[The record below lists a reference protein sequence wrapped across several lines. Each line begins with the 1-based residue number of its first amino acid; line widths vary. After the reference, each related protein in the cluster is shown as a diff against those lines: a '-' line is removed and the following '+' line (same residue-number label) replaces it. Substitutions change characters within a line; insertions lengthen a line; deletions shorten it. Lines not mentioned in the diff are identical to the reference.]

1 LHDYAVQLIKK
12 GLAYVCFQKAEE
24 MSRCRNEKIDSP
36 WRDTSVEENLA
47 LFKKMRNGFYA
58 EGECS
63 LRAKMDM
70 QHANTTMR
78 DLVIYRVRYVPH
90 PHSGDKWCIYPTYDW
105 THGIVDSLE
114 NVTHSCCTLEFEI
127 RRECYYWFLKALDL
141 YKPYVWEFSRLN
153 MSNTVLSKRKIE
165 KLINEKLVSGWD
177 DPRLH
182 TIQGLRR
189 RGYTPSMINTFCTQ
203 IGVSRKGNENLTD
216 YRKLEFYARKELDA
230 TAPRTFGITEP
241 ILLEI
246 VNLATPGEKIS
257 APLFPADP
265 TKGSQIY
272 TLTKNV
278 YIESEDFSAEKKDGF
293 FGVMPDQIVC
303 LRYGPFIKM
312 TDVVKG
318 PDGKIVKVI
327 VE

>member
-1 LHDYAVQLIKK
+1 
-12 GLAYVCFQKAEE
+12 
-24 MSRCRNEKIDSP
+24 
-36 WRDTSVEENLA
+36 
-47 LFKKMRNGFYA
+47 
-58 EGECS
+58 
-63 LRAKMDM
+63 
-70 QHANTTMR
+70 
-78 DLVIYRVRYVPH
+78 
-90 PHSGDKWCIYPTYDW
+90 
-105 THGIVDSLE
+105 
-114 NVTHSCCTLEFEI
+114 
-127 RRECYYWFLKALDL
+127 
-141 YKPYVWEFSRLN
+141 
-153 MSNTVLSKRKIE
+153 
-165 KLINEKLVSGWD
+165 
-177 DPRLH
+177 
-182 TIQGLRR
+182 
-189 RGYTPSMINTFCTQ
+189 MINTFCTQ

>member
-1 LHDYAVQLIKK
+1 
-12 GLAYVCFQKAEE
+12 
-24 MSRCRNEKIDSP
+24 MSRCRGEKIDSP
-36 WRDTSVEENLA
+36 YRNTSVEENLA
-47 LFKKMRNGFYA
+47 LFKKMRAGFFA

-70 QHANTTMR
+70 QHPNTTMR
-78 DLVIYRVRYVPH
+78 DLVIYRIRYVPH
-90 PHSGDKWCIYPTYDW
+90 PHSGDKWCIYPTYDY
-105 THGIVDSLE
+105 THCLCGSIE

-127 RRECYYWFLKALDL
+127 RRECYYWFLKVLDM
-141 YKPYVWEFSRLN
+141 YKPFVWEFSRLN

-165 KLINEKLVSGWD
+165 KLISEKWVSGWD

-189 RGYTPSMINTFCTQ
+189 RGYTPSMINTFCSQ

-230 TAPRTFGITEP
+230 TAPRTFGVTEP

-246 VNLATPGEKIS
+246 TNLANAGEKIQ
-257 APLFPADP
+257 APLFPAEP
-265 TKGSQIY
+265 AKGSQTY

-278 YIESEDFSAEKKDGF
+278 YIESEDFSAEAKDGF
-293 FGVMPDQIVC
+293 FGLMP
-303 LRYGPFIKM
+303 G
-312 TDVVKG
+312 
-318 PDGKIVKVI
+318 
-327 VE
+327 